1 MKRSP
6 TMARIIL
13 SRRMTCW
20 YLSPIIAFGT
30 VAFILFFSSLLLT
43 TDQELHIAAGAA
55 AQPSSSPCWHP
66 PSPPW
71 PFVSPWQQ
79 P

>member
-20 YLSPIIAFGT
+20 YLSPILAFGT
-30 VAFILFFSSLLLT
+30 VAFILFF
-43 TDQELHIAAGAA
+43 
-55 AQPSSSPCWHP
+55 
-66 PSPPW
+66 
-71 PFVSPWQQ
+71 
-79 P
+79 